1 MKKIIAVNIRNS
13 FAGFA
18 LLVAATFVLAASAL
32 AGADDQAIIA
42 GTRKYLA
49 AQSYPPGMKV
59 TVEKVAGNYARVSIV
74 PKDPKMDGALV
85 FLKREHG
92 VWKGLTV
99 GTGWDPAELAQL
111 HIPASLRP

>member
-1 MKKIIAVNIRNS
+1 MKIRNFFAS
-13 FAGFA
+13 FAW
-18 LLVAATFVLAASAL
+18 LVAASLLLAASAV
-32 AGADDQAIIA
+32 AGGDDQAIIA

-49 AQSYPPGMKV
+49 TQSYPPGMKV
-59 TVEKVAGNYARVSIV
+59 TVEKVVGDYARVSIV

-85 FLKREHG
+85 FLKREDG

-99 GTGWDPAELAQL
+99 GTGWDPADLAQM

>member
-1 MKKIIAVNIRNS
+1 MKTRNC
-13 FAGFA
+13 FARIA
-18 LLVAATFVLAASAL
+18 LLVVASVVLAAAAVAV
-32 AGADDQAIIA
+32 AGSDDQAIIA

-59 TVEKVAGNYARVSIV
+59 TVEKVVGDYARVAV
-74 PKDPKMDGALV
+74 APKDLQMDGAIA

-92 VWKGLTV
+92 VWKGLTI
-99 GTGWDPAELAQL
+99 GTGWDPADLAKM

>member
-1 MKKIIAVNIRNS
+1 MNIRNS
-13 FAGFA
+13 FAGVA
-18 LLVAATFVLAASAL
+18 LLVAASFILATSAM

-42 GTRKYLA
+42 GTRKYLVT
-49 AQSYPPGMKV
+49 QSYPPGMKV
-59 TVEKVAGNYARVSIV
+59 TVEKVVGDYARVSIV

-99 GTGWDPAELAQL
+99 GTAWDPPELAKMR
-111 HIPASLRP
+111 IPASLRP

>member
-1 MKKIIAVNIRNS
+1 MKAIS
-13 FAGFA
+13 ST
-18 LLVAATFVLAASAL
+18 AAAIVLSLLAASLFVTVSAL
-32 AGADDQAIIA
+32 AGGDDQAIIA

-59 TVEKVAGNYARVSIV
+59 TVEKVVGDYARVAIA

-85 FLKREHG
+85 FLKRERG

-99 GTGWDPAELAQL
+99 GTGWDPADLAKM

>member
-1 MKKIIAVNIRNS
+1 MKTISSV
-13 FAGFA
+13 
-18 LLVAATFVLAASAL
+18 VAATVLTL
-32 AGADDQAIIA
+32 LTGGPVLGGGDDQAIIA

-49 AQSYPPGMKV
+49 AQFYPPDMKV
-59 TVEKVAGNYARVSIV
+59 TVEKVGGDYARVAIA
-74 PKDPKMDGALV
+74 PKDLKMDGALV

-99 GTGWDPAELAQL
+99 GTGWDPADLAKM

>member
-1 MKKIIAVNIRNS
+1 MKAIPSAAAAVVLS
-13 FAGFA
+13 
-18 LLVAATFVLAASAL
+18 LLAASLFAASL
-32 AGADDQAIIA
+32 AAGGEEAQAIIA

-59 TVEKVAGNYARVSIV
+59 TVEKVVGDYARVSFA

-92 VWKGLTV
+92 AWKGLTV
-99 GTGWDPAELAQL
+99 GTGWDPADLARM